1 MRTLSD
7 ALRATA
13 GPEATAALLSAC
25 WTGLERTRG
34 QYGPEKI
41 ELQGD
46 LERLSDDSLTARVKP
61 GSASELGPYLAPEV
75 AWGRGGAPA
84 VVYLVSALIYERLAG
99 APPFPSA
106 PPEALQVRK
115 LLEPV
120 PTLPPG
126 VPAALAGVVLRGL
139 APRAEDRC
147 SGAELKAA
155 VASLAAPHAPPEGAP
170 RVNTP
175 AAPFVPGER
184 QSRPAPS
191 PRKVASAV
199 DEFPSVQAR
208 LPVGAAPTPAQEAAP
223 GSPRSRL
230 WVGLGCA
237 AAPMVGGAL
246 GLALAAAGALL
257 RAQGVVT
264 VGVGPVVGVGAAS
277 AVALLVGAALA
288 AASFVALRPAQL
300 PAVAPPPLPAPAP
313 APHRPAAPT
322 SQGWD
327 EEPSIAADPPED
339 GFRPFS
345 VGPYWCFGR
354 LGEGA
359 MGVVYRSRHMKL
371 GRLAA
376 VKVLAPRVALQP
388 ANLAWFKREARLAAR
403 IRHPNVVNIYDFGD
417 IDGSLYYIAM
427 EHVDGAQ
434 LSTRIAAGAMPPRE
448 VATIVAQ
455 VASGLDAAHASG
467 VIHRDL
473 KPDNIVVSGRAGALT
488 ATIVDFGIARQGGAG
503 SQDTAAMVVGTPPYM
518 SPEQARGEKE
528 LDHRTDLFALGVL
541 TYEMLTGKLPF
552 GAHDERPIKVLLE
565 RGRLSEPPPS
575 VKGLR
580 PELSGAVDRALARAL
595 APSREQ
601 RFPSAG
607 AFESEL
613 RAALGA

>member
-1 MRTLSD
+1 MQTLSD
-7 ALRATA
+7 ALRSRT
-13 GPEATAALLSAC
+13 GPEATAALLAAC

-41 ELQGD
+41 QLQGD
-46 LERLSDDSLTARVKP
+46 LNQLSDDSLTARVKP
-61 GSASELGPYLAPEV
+61 GSASELGPHLAPEV

-84 VVYLVSALIYERLAG
+84 VVYLVSALMYERLAG
-99 APPFPSA
+99 APPFPNA
-106 PPEALQVRK
+106 PAEALQVRK

-126 VPAALAGVVLRGL
+126 VPAALAGLVLKGL

-147 SGAELKAA
+147 SLAELRGALQA
-155 VASLAAPHAPPEGAP
+155 LSASPISPPS
-170 RVNTP
+170 P
-175 AAPFVPGER
+175 AAPAPMVPIA
-184 QSRPAPS
+184 RPARPVS
-191 PRKVASAV
+191 PARKVASAV
-199 DEFPSVQAR
+199 DEFPSMAAAQPRPA
-208 LPVGAAPTPAQEAAP
+208 PVVTPAPAP
-223 GSPRSRL
+223 AVKSRL
-230 WVGLGCA
+230 WMGLGCA
-237 AAPMVGGAL
+237 ALPALAGTL
-246 GLALAAAGALL
+246 GLLLTVAGLLL
-257 RAQGVVT
+257 RARGAMALGT
-264 VGVGPVVGVGAAS
+264 GALVGLGGAS
-277 AVALLVGAALA
+277 VAGLLVGAGLA
-288 AASFVALRPAQL
+288 AASFIALRPRST
-300 PAVAPPPLPAPAP
+300 PPLPEPAP
-313 APHRPAAPT
+313 AAQPPRPKTP
-322 SQGWD
+322 SQNWD
-327 EEPSIAADPPED
+327 EEASIAADPPED

-427 EHVDGAQ
+427 EHVHGAQ
-434 LSTRIAAGAMPPRE
+434 LTTRIAAGAMPTRD
-448 VATIVAQ
+448 VVSIVAQ

-473 KPDNIVVSGRAGALT
+473 KPDNIVVHERAGTLT

-518 SPEQARGEKE
+518 SPEQARGEGE
-528 LDHRTDLFALGVL
+528 LDSRTDLFALGVL

-552 GAHDERPIKVLLE
+552 GAHDERPVKVLLE
-565 RGRLSEPPPS
+565 RGRLSEPPES
-575 VKGLR
+575 VTKLR
-580 PELSGAVDRALARAL
+580 PDLPAAVDRALEGAL
-595 APSREQ
+595 APAREQ
-601 RFPSAG
+601 RYASAG
-607 AFESEL
+607 AFEAEL
-613 RAALGA
+613 RAALQI